1 MKSLSLQPYS
11 PIINDKTI
19 GERIYN
25 EILGLDPKENRVEI
39 DMAGIISMTT
49 YCAKQIFGKLYKELG
64 PNLFEN
70 NIILKKVSS
79 DVLLIIKMGIKN
91 AVLQQA

>member
-11 PIINDKTI
+11 PIISDKTV

-39 DMAGIISMTT
+39 DMAGIRSKFSFARGE
-49 YCAKQIFGKLYKELG
+49 YLG
-64 PNLFEN
+64 EIASLLE
-70 NIILKKVSS
+70 
-79 DVLLIIKMGIKN
+79 DVVEIASLCRIP
-91 AVLQQA
+91 AVLCAEAADLAVNQTAV